1 MGSSPITRS
10 INNSNMIK
18 KVTEVHETT
27 IYVGDKLVVI
37 KKEVDVV
44 RILDNTPED

>member
-1 MGSSPITRS
+1 
-10 INNSNMIK
+10 MIK
-18 KVTEVHETT
+18 KITEIQETT

-44 RILDNTPED
+44 RVLDDIPED

>member
-1 MGSSPITRS
+1 
-10 INNSNMIK
+10 MIK
-18 KVTEVHETT
+18 KITEIQETT

-44 RILDNTPED
+44 RVLDDTPED